1 MEHHVRR
8 PAGALLR
15 LVRELVADSRQPQ
28 TRART
33 MSCGPFLRFAD
44 YRTITERVTFRTSC
58 YDRAA
63 RTAALSAAL
72 QGGMRWVTLFPCC
85 ASSVPRC
92 ASRSSDASTE
102 TRKANCPRCA
112 RRHAGRSRLV
122 DTRAH
127 SITIRENEGMSR
139 RAMPAH
145 ARSRRTARA
154 HGSAVECFA
163 GRPPHAVCVRSG
175 VRRAANGWAPH
186 AAPRRRREQRTL
198 PNTGRSRQPKALVA
212 TGMPSGQRRRPPALS
227 ARVPSLSP
235 GQGCDQAGRRHRKG

>member
-1 MEHHVRR
+1 
-8 PAGALLR
+8 
-15 LVRELVADSRQPQ
+15 
-28 TRART
+28 

-112 RRHAGRSRLV
+112 RATCRAAAALLTLALIQLQSGKTKECR
-122 DTRAH
+122 DGPCQPCAIPADGTRAWL
-127 SITIRENEGMSR
+127 
-139 RAMPAH
+139 
-145 ARSRRTARA
+145 
-154 HGSAVECFA
+154 AVECFA
-163 GRPPHAVCVRSG
+163 GCPPHAVCVRSG